1 MCSEIKMYS
10 GAEVKMCSE
19 IKVHSVAQ
27 VKMCSEIKVHSACSL
42 SENVLRDKGALCS

>member
-10 GAEVKMCSE
+10 VAEVKMCSE

-42 SENVLRDKGALCS
+42 SENVPRDKGAL

>member
-42 SENVLRDKGALCS
+42 SENVPRDKGAL